1 MRNPVFT
8 TIALSLLAL
17 FPANRLAAQITS
29 PEVDKLVAGA
39 MQKFDVAGIAVAIVK
54 DGKVVHKKG
63 YGVKSIE
70 TKSPVDEH
78 TNFAIAS
85 NSKAFTTAAL
95 AILVE
100 EGKLSWTDRVVTHI
114 PEFRMYNDYVTANF
128 NIQDL
133 LTHRSGLGLG
143 VGDLMGFPDGSDF
156 TINDVVRSFQFFKP
170 QSAFRTQF
178 DYDNL
183 LYWVAGEVIAR
194 ASGMTWE
201 AFIKTRIIEPL
212 GMDNSFASIAEMKD
226 RSNLASPHSTET
238 GPMRAIPNFVEIIN
252 GAAGG
257 IYSNVD
263 DLCQWILLH
272 LNKGKYG
279 PKLEKSLFS
288 EASQRE
294 MWSIHTTTEASRNP
308 RYNAHFSGYGLGW
321 GLTDVQ
327 GKMSVSHTGGL
338 PGMLSKTL
346 LLPDLN
352 LGIVVLTNTSEGGGG
367 AFSAISQTIMD
378 SYLGLNDN
386 GWIDRY
392 FERYQNRLANADSVT
407 TAVWETVKKA
417 DDSRINKADFV
428 GIYQDNWFGKVE
440 VFLKDGQLWFKS
452 LRSPK
457 LNGRMQFYKANA
469 FAIKW
474 AYQDMNADAFAI
486 FSLDEEGRA
495 QRITMKGISPNIDF
509 SFDFQDLDLLRLK
522 NEK

>member
-1 MRNPVFT
+1 MRHPV
-8 TIALSLLAL
+8 LAILAFFL
-17 FPANRLAAQITS
+17 FVGQLAGQITS
-29 PEVDKLVAGA
+29 AEVDKLVAGA
-39 MQKFDVAGIAVAIVK
+39 MQKFEVAGIAVAIVK
-54 DGKVVHKKG
+54 DGKIVHKKG

-70 TKSPVDEH
+70 TKSPVNEH

-114 PEFRMYNDYVTANF
+114 PEFKMYNEYVTANF

-156 TINDVVRSFQFFKP
+156 TIHDVVRSFQFFKP

-194 ASGMTWE
+194 ASGMSWE
-201 AFIKTRIIEPL
+201 AFVKTRLLEPL
-212 GMDNSFASIAEMKD
+212 GMDQSFASIEAMKD
-226 RSNLASPHSTET
+226 KSNLASPHSNET

-263 DLCQWILLH
+263 DLSLWMLLH
-272 LNKGKYG
+272 LNKGKFG
-279 PKLEKSLFS
+279 PKLEKNLFS
-288 EASQRE
+288 EAIQRE
-294 MWSIHTTTEASRNP
+294 MWRIHTTTEASRNP
-308 RYNAHFSGYGLGW
+308 RYQSHFSGYGLGW
-321 GLTDVQ
+321 GLSDVL

-378 SYLGLNDN
+378 SYLGLADN

-417 DDSRINKADFV
+417 DDSRLQKADFV
-428 GIYQDNWFGKVE
+428 GIYQDNWFGNVE

-457 LNGRMQFYKANA
+457 LTGQMQFYKANA

-474 AYQDMNADAFAI
+474 AYQDMNADAFAV

-495 QRITMKGISPNIDF
+495 ERIRMKGISPNIDF
-509 SFDFQDLDLLRLK
+509 SFDFQDLDLLRV
-522 NEK
+522 EKGK